1 MSIYVSNLSAKV
13 EEGDLKRI
21 FSKYGD
27 VSKIQLSINKKT
39 GEKRGFAVVE
49 MATSAEES
57 AAIRALRGIELMG
70 HSLKVNRAT
79 TECSI

>member
-1 MSIYVSNLSAKV
+1 MSIYVSNLSAEV
-13 EEGDLKRI
+13 EEDDLKRI
-21 FSKYGD
+21 FSEYGD
-27 VSKIQLSINKKT
+27 VNTIQLSMNRKT

-49 MATSAEES
+49 MATSAEEL

-79 TECSI
+79 TEYSI